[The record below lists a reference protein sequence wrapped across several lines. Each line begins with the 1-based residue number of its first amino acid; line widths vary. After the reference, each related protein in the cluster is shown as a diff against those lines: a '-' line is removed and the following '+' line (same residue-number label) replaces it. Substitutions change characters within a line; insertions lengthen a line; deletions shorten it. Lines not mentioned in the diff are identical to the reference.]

1 MIIPIKHLY
10 YNNIYSMLQCKF
22 RFHVSNFIV
31 FILLFLYFQKLS
43 LLNFIVFCYIFHL
56 CKGKFTLVLFWLFLI
71 NILIR
76 VISFIQNNLIKRKK
90 IKMNELKPGDIL
102 IWRNKYN
109 YTSYPMFD
117 VLDLTTLFAQKYRH
131 ILIVGN
137 NNYIY
142 HSVLPNSN
150 KNRNRLSNWN
160 LHFYEKIKINKF
172 IEKYYKYYHIEV
184 IPIKKK
190 IKLKNINYLNLKTKG
205 SNFMN
210 NIIVYTTIIINNL
223 NFHKQIKKE
232 KEVFNCVDYVHKILE
247 LNNLEDN
254 SSFQGI
260 RYWTKFLFGNFLSDK
275 YYSKER
281 YKLDVN

>member
-172 IEKYYKYYHIEV
+172 I
-184 IPIKKK
+184 
-190 IKLKNINYLNLKTKG
+190 
-205 SNFMN
+205 
-210 NIIVYTTIIINNL
+210 
-223 NFHKQIKKE
+223 
-232 KEVFNCVDYVHKILE
+232 
-247 LNNLEDN
+247 
-254 SSFQGI
+254 
-260 RYWTKFLFGNFLSDK
+260 
-275 YYSKER
+275 
-281 YKLDVN
+281 

>member
-1 MIIPIKHLY
+1 MHI
-10 YNNIYSMLQCKF
+10 
-22 RFHVSNFIV
+22 
-31 FILLFLYFQKLS
+31 
-43 LLNFIVFCYIFHL
+43 

-76 VISFIQNNLIKRKK
+76 VILFIQNNLIKRKK

-109 YTSYPMFD
+109 NTSYPMFD
-117 VLDLTTLFAQKYRH
+117 VLDLTTLFANKSRH

-142 HSVLPNSN
+142 HSVFPNSN

-160 LHFYEKIKINKF
+160 YHFYEKIKINKF
-172 IEKYYKYYHIEV
+172 IKKYYKHYHIEV

-205 SNFMN
+205 SNFIN
-210 NIIVYTTIIINNL
+210 NILV
-223 NFHKQIKKE
+223 
-232 KEVFNCVDYVHKILE
+232 
-247 LNNLEDN
+247 
-254 SSFQGI
+254 
-260 RYWTKFLFGNFLSDK
+260 
-275 YYSKER
+275 
-281 YKLDVN
+281 